1 MLLPEQS
8 TGQMR
13 VAVSFDVGNGV
24 ASFDCNTS
32 GYLRINHTVCCFQH
46 HTLSRMSKPMQYQ
59 ISEMHT

>member
-32 GYLRINHTVCCFQH
+32 GYLRINYTVCCFSASH
-46 HTLSRMSKPMQYQ
+46 N
-59 ISEMHT
+59 IENE